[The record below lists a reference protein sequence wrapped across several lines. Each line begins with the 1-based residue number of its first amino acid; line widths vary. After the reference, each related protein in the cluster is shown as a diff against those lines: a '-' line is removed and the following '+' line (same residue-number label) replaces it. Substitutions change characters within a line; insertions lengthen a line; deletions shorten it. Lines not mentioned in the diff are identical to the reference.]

1 MCSVSWKWSK
11 DTSSSSPSF
20 SLYFNRDEQRSRP
33 TAEPPSIHQGETQT
47 YLAPIDPLRGG
58 TWMGVNTTGIIVTLL
73 NNYSVAT
80 NPDSNYQSRG
90 QIVSTLLDQEESLMM
105 VKTLK
110 QLLNA
115 DLYPAFSLLIF
126 DSITQQVHSFT
137 WDESELRPLVL
148 EKDFFTSSSWETER
162 VQQYRLNSYI
172 QQVVKNGDK
181 HEDFHCSTPNG
192 EEKSSV
198 FMQREKTWTVS
209 RSYLHLYPDR
219 AEIEYFERTSSQVH
233 KSSIS
238 LTYEKTRQHS

>member
-73 NNYSVAT
+73 NNYAVAT

-162 VQQYRLNSYI
+162 VQRMKTSTVLLQMAKKNLLFSCNVKKLGQLVEATYI
-172 QQVVKNGDK
+172 FILI
-181 HEDFHCSTPNG
+181 E
-192 EEKSSV
+192 
-198 FMQREKTWTVS
+198 QR
-209 RSYLHLYPDR
+209 
-219 AEIEYFERTSSQVH
+219 
-233 KSSIS
+233 SSIS
-238 LTYEKTRQHS
+238 REPHLKYINQAFL